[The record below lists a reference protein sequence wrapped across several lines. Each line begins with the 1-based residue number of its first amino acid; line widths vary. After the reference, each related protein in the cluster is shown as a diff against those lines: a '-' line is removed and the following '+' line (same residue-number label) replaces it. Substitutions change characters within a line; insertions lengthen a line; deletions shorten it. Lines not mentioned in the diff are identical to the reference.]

1 MPYLTGFIGETLE
14 MVHSH
19 SLGDLYSLED
29 DAVEDVEMKE
39 EKKKSGIR
47 CRVQFGQTFDREYL
61 ASSPCTSTVCGYLIE
76 ICIFMVSQYRQQSGS
91 IDPILHALRQMNKYL
106 VELVL
111 E

>member
-19 SLGDLYSLED
+19 SSGRPIQSSSSLED

-47 CRVQFGQTFDREYL
+47 WRVQFWPDL
-61 ASSPCTSTVCGYLIE
+61 
-76 ICIFMVSQYRQQSGS
+76 
-91 IDPILHALRQMNKYL
+91 
-106 VELVL
+106 
-111 E
+111 